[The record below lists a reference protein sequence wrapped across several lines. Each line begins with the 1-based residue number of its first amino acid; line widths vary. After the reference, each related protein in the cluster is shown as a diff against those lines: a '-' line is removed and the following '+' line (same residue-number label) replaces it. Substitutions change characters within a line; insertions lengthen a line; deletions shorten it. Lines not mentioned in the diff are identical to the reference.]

1 MTESVLFVIDQV
13 NRNGENFVRRCKVFL
28 KKFQTFITWSGEVW
42 DGRVSSKP

>member
-28 KKFQTFITWSGEVW
+28 KKFQTFITFESGTW
-42 DGRVSSKP
+42 FIYLKW